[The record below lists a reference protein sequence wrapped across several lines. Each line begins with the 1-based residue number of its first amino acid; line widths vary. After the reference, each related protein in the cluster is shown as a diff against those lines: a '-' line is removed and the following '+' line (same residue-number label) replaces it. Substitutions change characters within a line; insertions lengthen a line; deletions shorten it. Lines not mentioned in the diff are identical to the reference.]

1 MNKLLLA
8 LFGLVLSLPSF
19 AQVKGRVVEI
29 SQNKKDTTALPG
41 VTVFWLNTS
50 IGSITDVNGLFSI
63 PSTTEANRLIITAVG
78 YKSDTLAIKDTTKF
92 LSIRLK
98 GGVELNEVEV
108 VYQSSGTELSYMSAI
123 KMETLNEHSLMKA
136 ACCNLSESF
145 ETNPSVDVNFAD
157 AVTGT
162 KQIQMLGLSGQYA
175 QITKENMPYMRGLAN
190 GYGLSFIPGTWIQ
203 SIQLSKGAGSV
214 INGYESFTGQINT
227 ELQNPEMSD
236 RLNFNTYVNQNARN
250 EYNLNVKHRFNEKFA
265 VGLLT
270 HANFNPLKEDM
281 NHDGFLDIPTGK
293 QYNVMNKYAYNS
305 GKGFEAQFGG
315 GYLEDV
321 RNAGQN
327 HPSIDFDTISHGPG
341 HSVVVADTLPLYL
354 VEIKNKKWELYSKT
368 GFVFR
373 KKTGTSMGLQ
383 LSYLNHD
390 QLNTYGLNTYTGLQ
404 KTFYANYI
412 FQGIIKTTDNTYKIG
427 ASYLD
432 DNVSEIYRLFK
443 FDRHEKV
450 AGAFAEFAHNKGEKF
465 NVVAGLRAD
474 YHNYYGLFFTPR
486 LHVRYALKGSK
497 TVFRTSGGRA
507 LKTANVFAENTPL
520 MATSRAWIIKPSDLT
535 MPYGLKPETGWNYG
549 FNFTQKMKLNYK
561 NAYVTI
567 DLYRT
572 DFTQQVVVDVDNNTQ
587 EVSFY
592 NLNGPSYSNTAQ
604 IEFGWEIRKRLNVK
618 TAYRY
623 VDIKVNY
630 QTGLLQK
637 ALVSMHR
644 AFINIGYETKN
655 KHWLFDATLQYNG
668 KKRLP
673 STRNNPEAYQRAEYS
688 PNFYNVLAQ
697 ITYLTKIKRADFH
710 IYIGVENALDYK
722 QPNPIV
728 ASDAPFN
735 KYFDASM
742 VWGPIYGRMLYAGLR
757 FKIK

>member
-1 MNKLLLA
+1 MKKLLVV
-8 LFGLVLSLPSF
+8 LFGLALAFKSF
-19 AQVKGRVVEI
+19 SQVKGRVVEI

-50 IGSITDVNGLFSI
+50 IGATTDENGLFSI
-63 PSTTEANRLIITAVG
+63 TSSTETNRLIITAVG
-78 YKSDTLAIKDTTKF
+78 YKSDTLSIKDTTKF

-108 VYQSSGTELSYMSAI
+108 VYQSSGTEISYMNAI
-123 KMETLNEHSLMKA
+123 KIETLNEHSLMKA

-190 GYGLSFIPGTWIQ
+190 GYGLSFIPGAWIQ

-214 INGYESFTGQINT
+214 VNGYETFTGQINT
-227 ELQNPEMSD
+227 ELQNPETSD
-236 RLNFNTYVNQNARN
+236 RVNFNTYVNQNARN
-250 EYNLNVKHRFNEKFA
+250 EYNLNLKHRFNEKFA
-265 VGLLT
+265 VGLLS
-270 HANFNPLKEDM
+270 HMNFNPKAEDM
-281 NHDGFLDIPTGK
+281 NHDAFMDIPTGK

-315 GYLEDV
+315 GYLIDE
-321 RNAGQN
+321 RTGGQT
-327 HPSIDFDTISHGPG
+327 HASTQSDTVFHSPSHYIVSI
-341 HSVVVADTLPLYL
+341 DTLPLYK
-354 VEIKNKKWELYSKT
+354 IGINNKKWELYSKT

-373 KKTGTSMGLQ
+373 KKPGTSMGLQ

-390 QLNTYGLNTYTGLQ
+390 QHNTYGLNTYTGLQ

-432 DNVSEIYRLFK
+432 DNVNETYRLFK
-443 FDRHEKV
+443 FNRYEKV
-450 AGAFAEFAHNKGEKF
+450 AGAFAEFAHNTGEKF
-465 NVVAGLRAD
+465 NLVAGLRAD

-486 LHVRYALKGSK
+486 LHLRYALKGSK
-497 TVFRTSGGRA
+497 TVFRISGGRA
-507 LKTANVFAENTPL
+507 LKTANIFAENTAL
-520 MATSRAWIIKPSDLT
+520 MATSRDWIIKPSDLS

-561 NAYVTI
+561 DAYITV

-604 IEFGWEIRKRLNVK
+604 VEFGWEIRKRLNVK

-623 VDIKVNY
+623 VDTKVNY

-644 AFINIGYETKN
+644 AFINIGYETKD
-655 KHWLFDATLQYNG
+655 KHWMFDATLQYNG

-673 STRNNPEAYQRAEYS
+673 QTQSNPEEYQRAESS
-688 PNFYNVLAQ
+688 PDFYNVLAQ
-697 ITYLTKIKRADFH
+697 ITYMAKIKRADFH
-710 IYIGVENALDYK
+710 IYLGVENALDYK

>member
-1 MNKLLLA
+1 MKKLLLA
-8 LFGLVLSLPSF
+8 LLGLVLSLS
-19 AQVKGRVVEI
+19 AIGQMKGKVVDI
-29 SQNKKDTTALPG
+29 SLDRKDTTALPG
-41 VTVFWLNTS
+41 VTIFWLNTS
-50 IGSITDVNGLFSI
+50 MAATTDVNGLFSI
-63 PSTTEANRLIITAVG
+63 PVSHETHRLIITAVG
-78 YKSDTLAIKDTTKF
+78 YKSDTLLIRDTTKF
-92 LSIRLK
+92 LSIRMK
-98 GGVELNEVEV
+98 GGVELNEVDV
-108 VYQSSGTELSYMSAI
+108 VYETTGTELSYMNAM
-123 KMETLNEHSLMKA
+123 KMETLNERSLMKA

-214 INGYESFTGQINT
+214 VNGYESFTGQINT
-227 ELQNPEMSD
+227 ELQNPETSD
-236 RLNFNTYVNQNARN
+236 KLNFNAFLNQNARN

-265 VGLLT
+265 VGLLS
-270 HANFNPLKEDM
+270 HMNFNPMAEDL
-281 NHDGFLDIPTGK
+281 NKDGFADIPTGK

-321 RNAGQN
+321 REGGQLKSLQKN
-327 HPSIDFDTISHGPG
+327 YS
-341 HSVVVADTLPLYL
+341 DTLSPYL
-354 VEIKNKKWELYSKT
+354 IAINNKKWELYSKT

-373 KKTGTSMGLQ
+373 KKPGTSMGLQ
-383 LSYLNHD
+383 LSYLNHE
-390 QLNTYGLNTYTGLQ
+390 QNNNYGVNTYYGLQ

-412 FQGIIKTTDNTYKIG
+412 YQGIIKTTNNIYKVG

-432 DNVSEIYRLFK
+432 DQVNETYRLFK
-443 FDRHEKV
+443 FNRAEKV
-450 AGAFAEFAHNKGEKF
+450 GGGFAEFAHNTGEKF
-465 NVVAGLRAD
+465 NLVAGLRAD

-486 LHVRYALKGSK
+486 LHMRYALKGNK
-497 TVFRTSGGRA
+497 TVFRISGGRA
-507 LKTANVFAENTPL
+507 LKTANVLAENTAL
-520 MATSRAWIIKPSDLT
+520 IATSRDWIIEPSDLS

-561 NAYVTI
+561 DAYVTV

-572 DFTQQVVVDVDNNTQ
+572 DFTQQVVVDVDYNTQ
-587 EVSFY
+587 QVWLY
-592 NLNGPSYSNTAQ
+592 NLNGPSFSNTTQ
-604 IEFGWEIRKRLNVK
+604 IEFGWEIRKRLNMK

-623 VDIKVNY
+623 VDTKVNY
-630 QTGLLQK
+630 KTGLMQK
-637 ALVSMHR
+637 AMVSTHR
-644 AFINIGYETKN
+644 AFINLSYETKK

-673 STRNNPEAYQRAEYS
+673 QTNLNPTEYRRASYS
-688 PNFYNVLAQ
+688 PDFYNVLAQ
-697 ITYLTKIKRADFH
+697 VTYLTKIKKADFN
-710 IYIGVENALDYK
+710 IYVGVENALDYK
-722 QPNPIV
+722 QANPIV

-742 VWGPIYGRMLYAGLR
+742 VWGPIYGRMMYVGLR
-757 FKIK
+757 YKIK

>member
-1 MNKLLLA
+1 MHCTRLLFVFLG
-8 LFGLVLSLPSF
+8 LIFSYQIFG
-19 AQVKGRVVEI
+19 QVKGRVVEI

-50 IGSITDVNGLFSI
+50 IGSATDVDGLFSI
-63 PSTTEANRLIITAVG
+63 PSTSETNRLIITAVG
-78 YKSDTLAIKDTTKF
+78 YKSDTLSIKDTAKF

-98 GGVELNEVEV
+98 GGVELNEVEI
-108 VYQSSGTELSYMSAI
+108 VYESSGTELSYMSAI
-123 KMETLNEHSLMKA
+123 KMETLNERSLMKA

-227 ELQNPEMSD
+227 ELQNPETSD
-236 RLNFNTYVNQNARN
+236 RINFNTYVNQNARN
-250 EYNLNVKHRFNEKFA
+250 EYNLNLKHRFNEKFA
-265 VGLLT
+265 VGLLS
-270 HANFNPLKEDM
+270 HMNFNPKAEDM

-315 GYLEDV
+315 SYLIDE
-321 RNAGQN
+321 RNGGQI
-327 HPSIDFDTISHGPG
+327 HSSAQTDTAG
-341 HSVVVADTLPLYL
+341 HSTSHIDTLPLYK
-354 VEIKNKKWELYSKT
+354 VGIKNTKWELYSKT

-373 KKTGTSMGLQ
+373 KKPGTSMGLQ

-390 QLNTYGLNTYTGLQ
+390 QNNNYGLNIYTGSQ

-412 FQGIIKTTDNTYKIG
+412 FQGIIKTTDNTYKLG

-432 DNVSEIYRLFK
+432 DNVNESFKLFK
-443 FDRHEKV
+443 FKREEKV
-450 AGAFAEFAHNKGEKF
+450 GGAFAEFAHNQGEKF

-486 LHVRYALKGSK
+486 LHMRYALKGSK
-497 TVFRTSGGRA
+497 TVFRLSGGRA
-507 LKTANVFAENTPL
+507 LKTANVFAENMAL
-520 MATSRAWIIKPSDLT
+520 MASNRDWIVTPSDLS

-561 NAYVTI
+561 DAYVTV

-587 EVSFY
+587 QVSIY
-592 NLNGPSYSNTAQ
+592 NLNGPSFSNTAQ
-604 IEFGWEIRKRLNVK
+604 IEFGWEIRKRLNIK

-623 VDIKVNY
+623 VDTKVNY
-630 QTGLLQK
+630 KTGLLQK

-644 AFINIGYETKN
+644 AFINIGYETKK

-673 STRNNPEAYQRAEYS
+673 QTSTNPENYQRAEYS
-688 PNFYNVLAQ
+688 PDFYNVLAQ
-697 ITYLTKIKRADFH
+697 ITYVTKLNKADFN
-710 IYIGVENALDYK
+710 IYVGVENALDYK